1 VSGKGIGIGVVVAL
15 AVAGAAYGA
24 GRFQGKAQVED
35 ADRRAALA
43 TSASASAMTNANVLV
58 DIERGKVA
66 RLEARRRLHIALLAL
81 EDKNFGIA
89 QEHLTA
95 ARGHLA
101 AAKGG
106 DNEMTKIGSEIE
118 QFKVPTTE
126 DLTEPK
132 KKILEWCKRLDEAMP
147 PTKP

>member
-24 GRFQGKAQVED
+24 GRFQGKTQVDD
-35 ADRRAALA
+35 AERRAAA
-43 TSASASAMTNANVLV
+43 AGSASASAVTNANVAV

-66 RLEARRRLHIALLAL
+66 RLEARRRLHLAL
-81 EDKNFGIA
+81 VALDDKNFGIA
-89 QEHLTA
+89 QDHLTA

-101 AAKGG
+101 TAKGS
-106 DNEMTKIGSEIE
+106 DSEMTKIGSEID
-118 QFKVPTTE
+118 QFKLAPAD

-132 KKILEWCKRLDEAMP
+132 KKILEWCKRVDDAMP